1 MTTTAGRDWL
11 KIDAAPVTLRALI
24 VHKLRTAITRGQF
37 NPGDRLIERDLCE
50 RLDVS
55 RASVREAFRQLEA
68 EGLVEVVTY
77 RGPVV
82 RTITLQEAGELY
94 DLRAGVEALCA
105 RYFAERGTDAQAQAL
120 ERAADALGVALRR
133 GNRDRVFEAKSTY
146 YEIFTDGCHSVSVK
160 AIAMQLI
167 ARLSYLWST
176 SLQVA
181 GRVDQGTAELKAV
194 AAAIRRRDAA
204 AAHEAALTYVL
215 HARAT
220 GLAAMAAAEDKA
232 RAPANKPARR
242 ALRAVPTAR
251 STR

>member
-1 MTTTAGRDWL
+1 MNAPTRDWL
-11 KIDAAPVTLRALI
+11 KIDDGPVTLRALI
-24 VHKLRTAITRGQF
+24 VQKLRMAITRGHF
-37 NPGDRLIERDLCE
+37 SPGDRLIERELCE

-82 RTITLQEAGELY
+82 RTISQQEAGELY

-105 RYFAERGTDAQAQAL
+105 RYFAERGTDAETLAL
-120 ERAADALGVALRR
+120 ERAAEALGVALRR
-133 GNRDRVFEAKSTY
+133 GDRERVFEAKSTY
-146 YEIFTDGCHSVSVK
+146 YEIFTDGCHSASVK
-160 AIAMQLI
+160 ATAMQLI

-181 GRVDQGTAELKAV
+181 GRADQGSAELKAV
-194 AAAIRRRDAA
+194 AGAIRQRDPAA
-204 AAHEAALTYVL
+204 AEEAARTYVM

-220 GLAAMAAAEDKA
+220 GLAAMAAQAA
-232 RAPANKPARR
+232 GHAPGKKPARR
-242 ALRAVPTAR
+242 HLRAVEAKGSDR
-251 STR
+251 

>member
-1 MTTTAGRDWL
+1 MTAPSTRDWL

-24 VHKLRTAITRGQF
+24 VQKLRTAITRGHF
-37 NPGDRLIERDLCE
+37 SPGDRLIERELCE

-82 RTITLQEAGELY
+82 RTISQQEAGELY

-105 RYFAERGTDAQAQAL
+105 QYFAERGTDAEAQAL
-120 ERAADALGVALRR
+120 ERAADTLGVALRR
-133 GNRDRVFEAKSTY
+133 GDRDRVFEAKSAY
-146 YEIFTDGCHSVSVK
+146 YDIFTDGCHSASVK
-160 AIAMQLI
+160 AMAMQLI
-167 ARLSYLWST
+167 ARLSYLWAT

-181 GRVDQGTAELKAV
+181 GRADQGTAELKAV
-194 AAAIRRRDAA
+194 AAAIRRRDPP
-204 AAHEAALTYVL
+204 AAHEAARTYVM

-220 GLAAMAAAEDKA
+220 GLAAMQA
-232 RAPANKPARR
+232 RAAGDSAAKKPARR
-242 ALRAVPTAR
+242 NLRAVATKGGAR
-251 STR
+251 